1 MSPLLQPRKPD
12 RLPAGSLQKELHL
25 PSQGKRFSGPADRCV
40 DQLTR
45 QDRSI
50 RGGQYQL
57 DMIKFRPLALVNGQK
72 VGGLDMGQLARRKD
86 FDSRSEEHMGF
97 QLAAG

>member
-57 DMIKFRPLALVNGQK
+57 DMIKFRPLALMNGTK
-72 VGGLDMGQLARRKD
+72 VGGVDMGPLALRES
-86 FDSRSEEHMGF
+86 FDSRPALHMGF
-97 QLAAG
+97 QL